1 MTDDSDGNV
10 RIASLY
16 LCNDSLYYVEMGLP
30 EIPEFLAVLNS
41 HLDLDG
47 LLPAALDLSLTLTGA
62 ERAFLMLHDAQE
74 SLAIQCARSSS
85 HRNLRAEEFSGSTSI
100 VRRSLQK
107 GEPLFLPRIQEDE
120 EFCSAES
127 VRAFGI
133 QSALCIPL
141 RRFRSEKSG
150 SDFLGLFYLDS
161 SFSAEPLQ
169 EEHLQLMKA
178 LANHLSISIENAT
191 LFTEVQKQKEEIQN
205 LNTKLQDKVEKQAG
219 NLAEMRNLL
228 AETQRELVGVYGLGN
243 IIGRSSRMLR
253 VFKLLEKVCR
263 TSATVLI
270 LGESG
275 TGKELIAR
283 YIHYNG
289 KRSEQPLVSVNCS
302 AFNDTLLESELFGH
316 RKGAFTGAVENKTG
330 LFELADGGT
339 LFLDEVGD
347 MSLEMQKKV
356 LRVLEDGLVRPVGGK
371 ETMKVDVRII
381 TATNRNLRDLVQ
393 KGEFREDLYY
403 RLNVLTIE
411 IPPLKDRRE
420 DIPLLVDFF
429 VNRIADELK
438 QPARAIPDSL
448 MKMFLEYDWP
458 GNVRELQNELRR
470 VIIFESE
477 YNHEQLQS
485 AGTKDNDEG
494 IRMDDVEKRAILRAL
509 EQANGNRSKAAEI
522 LGIPRSTFYIKLA
535 RYKIF

>member
-1 MTDDSDGNV
+1 
-10 RIASLY
+10 
-16 LCNDSLYYVEMGLP
+16 
-30 EIPEFLAVLNS
+30 
-41 HLDLDG
+41 
-47 LLPAALDLSLTLTGA
+47 
-62 ERAFLMLHDAQE
+62 
-74 SLAIQCARSSS
+74 
-85 HRNLRAEEFSGSTSI
+85 
-100 VRRSLQK
+100 
-107 GEPLFLPRIQEDE
+107 
-120 EFCSAES
+120 
-127 VRAFGI
+127 I